1 LLAVV
6 NSRHK
11 ILEVQVFNRG
21 TNSDGRPPDLQ
32 NLFQSTPAN
41 PAAAPVP
48 TGPLVP
54 QSANIP
60 TSSVAEAQASSLSII
75 GADLVILG
83 DKITVI
89 TKARLLVDGEVR
101 GDINGREV
109 IIGQTGK
116 VTGTVAA
123 NSIEV
128 HGHVYGAVR
137 AQSVTLHPT
146 AHVDGDIHNQVLKIS
161 EGAVFDGRVRRAKD
175 ASELTPILDPA
186 AFTPAKQG

>member
-1 LLAVV
+1 M
-6 NSRHK
+6 
-11 ILEVQVFNRG
+11 FNRG
-21 TNSDGRPPDLQ
+21 TNSDSRAPDLQ
-32 NLFQSTPAN
+32 NLFQAPASQ
-41 PAAAPVP
+41 PAA
-48 TGPLVP
+48 TGPLLP
-54 QSANIP
+54 QQPSPVIMPNAA
-60 TSSVAEAQASSLSII
+60 VAEAQASHVSII
-75 GADLVILG
+75 GSDLVIMG

-101 GDINGREV
+101 GDINGKEV

-137 AQSVTLHPT
+137 AQSVTLHST
-146 AHVDGDIHNQVLKIS
+146 AHVDGDIFNQVLKIS

-175 ASELTPILDPA
+175 ASELIPILDPA
-186 AFTPAKQG
+186 AFATTKPA